1 MLLDDLSST
10 VKRLSQ
16 LDKKESAIQN
26 AAKKAQ
32 NDSEFSLLTSD
43 YYDCMQKL
51 KYAHDELGYVLSND
65 SYDLLSDSLTKL
77 EDTIDAGV
85 VDEELLRVTKQQ
97 INKKLN
103 QALSKEWREFHS
115 KKTNSVVGKLATV
128 GSLAS
133 DKDHI
138 NTIRDNIND
147 SADWNALS
155 NNINAATTK
164 IMRFKFSIDEVDKI
178 EEELNLNDEI
188 KRFITLV
195 TRGKAKI
202 TDLNDE
208 IMAWIENENLAD
220 KFTIRFK

>member
-115 KKTNSVVGKLATV
+115 KKTNSVVGKLETV
-128 GSLAS
+128 G
-133 DKDHI
+133 
-138 NTIRDNIND
+138 NIG
-147 SADWNALS
+147 
-155 NNINAATTK
+155 
-164 IMRFKFSIDEVDKI
+164 VQG
-178 EEELNLNDEI
+178 
-188 KRFITLV
+188 V
-195 TRGKAKI
+195 QTR
-202 TDLNDE
+202 
-208 IMAWIENENLAD
+208 
-220 KFTIRFK
+220 

>member
-51 KYAHDELGYVLSND
+51 KYAHDELGYVLS
-65 SYDLLSDSLTKL
+65 SDSLTKL

-155 NNINAATTK
+155 NNINATTTK
-164 IMRFKFSIDEVDKI
+164 IMRFKSSIEEVDKI

-195 TRGKAKI
+195 TCGKAKI

>member
-1 MLLDDLSST
+1 MLLDDLRST

-26 AAKKAQ
+26 AARESQ
-32 NDSEFSLLTSD
+32 NDGEFSSLTSE
-43 YYDCMQKL
+43 YYDCMKKL

-65 SYDLLSDSLTKL
+65 SYDLLSNSLTKL

-85 VDEELLRVTKQQ
+85 VNEELLRETKKQ

-115 KKTNSVVGKLATV
+115 KKTNSVVGKLATF

-138 NTIRDNIND
+138 NAIRDNIND
-147 SADWNALS
+147 SADWNTLS
-155 NNINAATTK
+155 NNTNATTTK
-164 IMRFKFSIDEVDKI
+164 IMRFKSSIDEVDKI

-188 KRFITLV
+188 KSFIALV

-208 IMAWIENENLAD
+208 IMSWIENENLAD

>member
-1 MLLDDLSST
+1 MFPLYT
-10 VKRLSQ
+10 V
-16 LDKKESAIQN
+16 A
-26 AAKKAQ
+26 
-32 NDSEFSLLTSD
+32 
-43 YYDCMQKL
+43 
-51 KYAHDELGYVLSND
+51 
-65 SYDLLSDSLTKL
+65 
-77 EDTIDAGV
+77 
-85 VDEELLRVTKQQ
+85 
-97 INKKLN
+97 
-103 QALSKEWREFHS
+103 
-115 KKTNSVVGKLATV
+115 
-128 GSLAS
+128 SLAS

-155 NNINAATTK
+155 NNINATTTK
-164 IMRFKFSIDEVDKI
+164 IMRFKSSIDEVDKI

>member
-103 QALSKEWREFHS
+103 QALSKEWREFH
-115 KKTNSVVGKLATV
+115 
-128 GSLAS
+128 
-133 DKDHI
+133 

-155 NNINAATTK
+155 NNINATTTK
-164 IMRFKFSIDEVDKI
+164 IMRFKSSIDEVDKI